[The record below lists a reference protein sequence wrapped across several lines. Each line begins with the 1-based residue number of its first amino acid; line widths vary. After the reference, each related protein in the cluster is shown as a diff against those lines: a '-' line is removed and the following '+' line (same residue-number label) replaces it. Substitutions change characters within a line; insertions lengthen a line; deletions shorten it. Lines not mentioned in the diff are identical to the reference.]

1 MKNQIENYFDRL
13 FPLNRSL
20 TGDGVR
26 ETFSILKEI
35 VDFEITEVPTGK
47 EVFDWIIPKEWN
59 VKEAY
64 IITPEGKKIADF
76 SINNLHLIGYS
87 IPFKGKLTFD
97 ELKNHIITRPDF
109 PEAIPYTTSYYVER
123 WGFCM
128 SHEEFLTLPEEGEY
142 QVVVDTILKN
152 GYMTVGEAIIK
163 GSSDKEILFTSY
175 CCHPSMANNEISGM
189 LALAFLYQLIKS
201 KKNLKIYLSFLS

>member
-109 PEAIPYTTSYYVER
+109 PEAIPLE
-123 WGFCM
+123 
-128 SHEEFLTLPEEGEY
+128 
-142 QVVVDTILKN
+142 
-152 GYMTVGEAIIK
+152 
-163 GSSDKEILFTSY
+163 
-175 CCHPSMANNEISGM
+175 
-189 LALAFLYQLIKS
+189 
-201 KKNLKIYLSFLS
+201 